1 MRFVIWVDD
10 RLREAD
16 LAVARDLR
24 RLGASVMVIGSNL
37 PSDSAD
43 LVVQLPPW
51 PSGWQFLMDI
61 IPAQLAAEALAR
73 LSGADCD
80 SFRFASYVVEG
91 DKGLLHT

>member
-1 MRFVIWVDD
+1 MRFAIWIDD

-61 IPAQLAAEALAR
+61 IPAQLAAETLSR